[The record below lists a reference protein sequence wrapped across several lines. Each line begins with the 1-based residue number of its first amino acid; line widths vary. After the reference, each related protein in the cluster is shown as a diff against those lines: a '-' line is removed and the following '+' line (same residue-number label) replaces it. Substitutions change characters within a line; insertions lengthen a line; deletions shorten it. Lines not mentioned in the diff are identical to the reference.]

1 MTLRVRFRRYSV
13 QAPTC
18 QRSGQS
24 VASLAPQ
31 AGESEGPE
39 PCLQPTSIDPDRTP
53 SSTPPSQRCA
63 LPGTARLPLC
73 SWPVDGCAWAPC
85 TKSTFRAH
93 MPCLGSERFLL
104 PPLLVMARRQ
114 GSRCWSG
121 LPRLWSSPRA
131 RIMYKDLAHPQ
142 PTQSRALF
150 YNTIICYTLIHSS
163 SPLFR
168 KSAFFTRH
176 RSVPLSQPNQSSTST
191 FFCLYSLSSGLE
203 NHYQPLSLLS
213 SPDFHSRLQ
222 S

>member
-1 MTLRVRFRRYSV
+1 VTLRVWFRRYSV

-24 VASLAPQ
+24 VASLAPR

-53 SSTPPSQRCA
+53 SSTPPSQRCV

-163 SPLFR
+163 SHSLG
-168 KSAFFTRH
+168 SLH
-176 RSVPLSQPNQSSTST
+176 SLHGIVPYHSLNQT
-191 FFCLYSLSSGLE
+191 
-203 NHYQPLSLLS
+203 NLLQA
-213 SPDFHSRLQ
+213 HSFACTL
-222 S
+222 